1 MAKTLLQLAGAS
13 KKILDLK
20 NANVLLIDMQ
30 KQYFSNDLNL
40 GDNGKNAVSNAK
52 KLIEFARKN
61 QISIFHVVHIG
72 GENANLFNPNN
83 DDVKIIEELYPHND
97 EDIIEKSLPNSFHKT
112 NLFDL
117 LQLTGKKQL
126 IIMGFASHMCITAT
140 TIASFELGFDNFI
153 LSDCCATRDLPFFNE
168 IISSEIMHK
177 SSMAL
182 LGDRYATITNS
193 TEIIN

>member
-30 KQYFSNDLNL
+30 NQYFSNDLNL
-40 GDNGKNAVSNAK
+40 GENGKNAVSNTK
-52 KLIEFARKN
+52 KFIDFARKN
-61 QISIFHVVHIG
+61 QVSIFHVVHVG
-72 GENANLFNPNN
+72 GKNSNLFNPLNI
-83 DDVKIIEELYPHND
+83 DVKIIEELTPHHD
-97 EDIIEKSLPNSFHKT
+97 EDIIEKSLPNSFYKT

-153 LSDCCATRDLPFFNE
+153 LSDCSATRDLPFFNE
-168 IISSEIMHK
+168 IIDSEIMHK

-182 LGDRYATITNS
+182 LGDRYATLTNS

>member
-1 MAKTLLQLAGAS
+1 MTKTLLQLAGAS

-20 NANVLLIDMQ
+20 NANVLLVDMQ
-30 KQYFSNDLNL
+30 NQYFSSDLNL
-40 GDNGKNAVSNAK
+40 GKNGKNAVSNAK
-52 KLIEFARKN
+52 KFIDFARKN
-61 QISIFHVVHIG
+61 QVGIFHVVHIG
-72 GENANLFNPNN
+72 GEKANLFNPNN
-83 DDVKIIEELYPHND
+83 NDVKIIDELTPHHDEE
-97 EDIIEKSLPNSFHKT
+97 IIEKSLPNSFHKT

-153 LSDCCATRDLPFFNE
+153 LSDCCATRDLPFFDQ
-168 IISSEIMHK
+168 IINSEVMHK

-182 LGDRYATITNS
+182 LGDRYATLTNS